1 MFPLSTDFRITEMKM
16 LETDPKTPETISFGM
31 TTACPSDEAPYSARV
46 VMRLGDDPLEAGNWS
61 PS

>member
-1 MFPLSTDFRITEMKM
+1 MKM

-46 VMRLGDDPLEAGNWS
+46 VMRRGDDPLEAGNWS